1 MLIENPLNESLLS
14 FPILECIHIVGFA
27 FSAGTVAIVDFR
39 LMGIGMTDQSP
50 ADLWKDTWQWTLYGL
65 IVMLFS
71 GLLLF
76 SSDPDNYY
84 LNYAF
89 LAKMVFLLLAIVYN
103 YTAVRK
109 TAAAP
114 NPPGNSKKVGAISL
128 ALWALVAVGGIFIAA
143 VVPGLDGNPF

>member
-14 FPILECIHIVGFA
+14 FPILECIHIVTFA
-27 FSAGTVAIVDFR
+27 FSVGTVAIVDFR
-39 LMGIGMTDQSP
+39 LMGICMKDQSP
-50 ADLWKDTWQWTLYGL
+50 GDLWEDTWQWTLYGL
-65 IVMLFS
+65 IVMIIS

-89 LAKMVFLLLAIVYN
+89 LAKMVFLVLAIVYN

-109 TAAAP
+109 AAAAP
-114 NPPGNSKKVGAISL
+114 RSPGKSRAVGAVSL
-128 ALWALVAVGGIFIAA
+128 GLWAMVAIGGIFIAA
-143 VVPGLDGNPF
+143 VVPGLDGNPL